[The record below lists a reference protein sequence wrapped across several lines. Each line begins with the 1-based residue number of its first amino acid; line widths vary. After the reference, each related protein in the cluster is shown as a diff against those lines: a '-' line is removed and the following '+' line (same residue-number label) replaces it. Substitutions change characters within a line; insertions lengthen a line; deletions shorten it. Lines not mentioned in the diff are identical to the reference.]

1 MISGRQETYHNANE
15 EGQAMPDGKRQRRHS
30 INKAKRQWYAR
41 YRSIRFHR
49 RFGLADVAFPQATV

>member
-1 MISGRQETYHNANE
+1 
-15 EGQAMPDGKRQRRHS
+15 MPDGKRQRRHS

-49 RFGLADVAFPQATV
+49 RFGLADVAIPQATV